1 MNETKNI
8 EALRGIIV
16 SLLHRAFLV
25 IYALLM
31 INIPESIRGVLI
43 LGVAIVAYLFISVK
57 FQKNLFWN
65 RFIRFV
71 ADILFIA
78 YILLLYNSWD
88 LRSFCFILL
97 PLFCKSILIDSNF
110 STLLY
115 LALPIQYYILTKESI
130 WFISLPFLTLFFLYL
145 LGTYKH
151 EIYQTS
157 SMLDDVIDEFFV
169 SGQDQLKSY
178 SIYKKALP
186 MFNKFPIKAGLK
198 AIYCFRYIGGTY
210 YIVNGSKFIY
220 KSNIID
226 NERLSILLKREE
238 KLIRDIKVNI
248 DGKVVLIKEVYPVKV
263 GGETYLFMLQF
274 QDNEQS
280 RINSEYS
287 KILYPRFFARMANV
301 VDSERKR
308 KAVEDDALRTMSVK
322 IHYVDA
328 ATDTMHFI
336 RNKLSPLSSYIT
348 MRRDYDN
355 ADDERKVRILPY
367 LNNVYEKVILSYQM
381 IKRRADIMLEE
392 SDNPL
397 VYTQTL
403 PHGIQQLYSEIRNHW
418 QSYGLDEQAVYIDLY
433 EKIEGQKSYIYY
445 NTDGMFLVLD
455 NWINNIKKHGV
466 GDSKVT
472 ISESSSN
479 YSVVFENKVD
489 TKKNKEFVK
498 LFSSDNRNEIVKRK
512 WHGLQAMK
520 EILQQM
526 DVQTVMTMDG
536 NTVKFRITL
545 AKVVR
550 NEESADN

>member
-1 MNETKNI
+1 MGETKNI
-8 EALRGIIV
+8 ETLRGVII
-16 SLLHRAFLV
+16 SLLHRAILV

-31 INIPESIRGVLI
+31 LHYPESTKGMVA
-43 LGVAIVAYLFISVK
+43 LGVALVSYLFIATK
-57 FQKNLFWN
+57 FQKNTTWYRII
-65 RFIRFV
+65 RFI
-71 ADILFIA
+71 ADVLFIA
-78 YILLLYNSWD
+78 YILVLYNNWD
-88 LRSFCFILL
+88 LRSFCFVLL

-115 LALPIQYYILTKESI
+115 LALPIQYYILTKESL
-130 WFISLPFLTLFFLYL
+130 WFISLPFVTLFLLYL
-145 LGTYKH
+145 FGKYKH
-151 EIYQTS
+151 EIYESS
-157 SMLDDVIDEFFV
+157 SMLDDIIDEFFV

-186 MFNKFPIKAGLK
+186 VFNKFPISAGLK
-198 AIYCFRYIGGTY
+198 AIYCYRYIGGTY

-220 KSNIID
+220 KSRIID
-226 NERLSILLKREE
+226 FERLTVLLKREE
-238 KLIRDIKVNI
+238 KLIRDITVDI
-248 DGKVVLIKEVYPVKV
+248 DGKEILIKEVYPVKV

-274 QDNEQS
+274 IDDEQG
-280 RINSEYS
+280 RINPENS

-308 KAVEDDALRTMSVK
+308 KAIEDDALRTMAVK

-336 RNKLSPLSSYIT
+336 RNKLSPLSSYIK

-355 ADDERKVRILPY
+355 ADDDRKVRILPY

-397 VYTQTL
+397 IYTQTL
-403 PHGIQQLYSEIRNHW
+403 PHGIQQLYAEIRNHW
-418 QSYGLDEQAVYIDLY
+418 QSYGLDEQAVNTDLF

-455 NWINNIKKHGV
+455 NWINNIKKHGL

-472 ISESSSN
+472 ISENSSN
-479 YSVVFENKVD
+479 YSIVFENRVD
-489 TKKNKEFVK
+489 SKQNTEFVK

-526 DVQTVMTMDG
+526 DIQTVMTLDG
-536 NTVKFRITL
+536 DKVKFRITL
-545 AKVVR
+545 AKIVK
-550 NEESADN
+550 NEEGADN